1 LATAANI
8 IERAMRLLGELASGA
23 TPSSDEYADGLTAVN
38 AMLGSWNNERLM
50 CYAIRDETV
59 TMVSAQDSYTIGPA
73 GDLVTTRPVEIADA
87 YVVVSSISYPVRIMN
102 ESEYASIPDKT
113 AAAAYPDHLYYEPD
127 MSAGTIFV
135 YPVPNAASA
144 LHILTRTPLTAF
156 AATSDTV
163 TLPPGWEEALATNLA
178 VKWAPEFETVAS
190 QDVKDMARESK
201 ANIKRVNSRP
211 LKAYTE
217 LPALVGGHRSNIL
230 TDQP

>member
-1 LATAANI
+1 M
-8 IERAMRLLGELASGA
+8 IERAMRLLGQLESGG
-23 TPSSDEYADGLTAVN
+23 TPSTDEYADGLTAIN

-59 TMVSAQDSYTIGPA
+59 TMVSAQTSYTIGVG

-113 AAAAYPDHLYYEPD
+113 ATAAYPDHIYYKPS
-127 MSAGTIFV
+127 MSTGTIYV
-135 YPVPNAASA
+135 YPVPNAASS
-144 LHILTRTPLTAF
+144 LHILTRTPLAAF

-178 VKWAPEFETVAS
+178 VKWAPEFEVAAS
-190 QDVKDMARESK
+190 QDVREMAREAK
-201 ANIKRVNSRP
+201 ANIKRINSRP
-211 LKAYTE
+211 MRAYTE
-217 LPALVGGHRSNIL
+217 LPGLVGGHRSNIL